1 MEMQEAL
8 LNLKDL
14 ESIYYIDMVMVIDA
28 TMDSPFINNIKFWQD
43 LIIQTDSMISQY
55 MKQYG
60 RQSRIRLKI
69 IYFRDYYFDGK
80 YAAGESEAFEITNDR
95 NQLFE
100 FINSLRAAG
109 GGDVPESGLEALW
122 LAIMHAGCEKHELYR
137 RIITLFTNA
146 PAHPLEDYDKLVLV
160 GKQHNCCAPVNYPEQ
175 IPHCLGDLYKEWETW
190 NQDGR
195 GWLFLVTPN
204 VYPWRDME
212 IECEHVIRVESTDYD
227 YNSEIGYQYQNVFDT
242 LIEGYWCAIFGS

>member
-8 LNLKDL
+8 LNLKNL
-14 ESIYYIDMVMVIDA
+14 ESIYYIDMVMVVDA

-43 LIIQTDSMISQY
+43 LIIQTDSMISQC
-55 MKQYG
+55 MRQYG
-60 RQSRIRLKI
+60 RQSRIYLKI

-80 YAAGESEAFEITNDR
+80 YAAGESESF
-95 NQLFE
+95 
-100 FINSLRAAG
+100 
-109 GGDVPESGLEALW
+109 
-122 LAIMHAGCEKHELYR
+122 EKHELYR

-146 PAHPLEDYDKLVLV
+146 PAHPLEDYDKLVLA
-160 GKQHNCCAPVNYPEQ
+160 GKHHNCCAPVNYPEQ

-195 GWLFLVTPN
+195 GWLFLVTSS
-204 VYPWRDME
+204 VYPWVDME
-212 IECEHVIRVESTDYD
+212 IECEHVIRVESADYD
-227 YNSEIGYQYQNVFDT
+227 YNSEIGYPYQNVFDT

>member
-1 MEMQEAL
+1 
-8 LNLKDL
+8 
-14 ESIYYIDMVMVIDA
+14 MVMVIDA

-43 LIIQTDSMISQY
+43 LIIQTVSMISQC

-80 YAAGESEAFEITNDR
+80 YAAGESEAFEIPNDR
-95 NQLFE
+95 NQVFE